1 MGPLLGVIKMGA
13 KKAIVL
19 GKRVFA
25 YFIMTLGAFAMVI
38 PFIWML
44 STALKEPGQVFTMPP
59 IWIPKPIIWDNF
71 SRAWKSLPFAL
82 FSTNSFK
89 IAILGTLG
97 TLLSCSWA
105 AYAFARL
112 RFPGKDALFAVILA
126 TMMIP
131 GQITMIPIFIVMK
144 YLGWYDTHLP
154 LWVPSFFG
162 SAFGTFLL
170 RQFFTSLPEE
180 LDDAAKIDGC
190 NPFEIY
196 WRIYLP
202 LSKPALATLGVLTFL
217 GSWNNLLGPV
227 IYLKTIEKFTLMIGL
242 SFFQGQYVTDY
253 SLLMAGS
260 LISLIPIILL
270 YVVAQKYFV
279 QGIALTGIKG

>member
-1 MGPLLGVIKMGA
+1 MI
-13 KKAIVL
+13 
-19 GKRVFA
+19 
-25 YFIMTLGAFAMVI
+25 I
-38 PFIWML
+38 PFLWML

-59 IWIPKPIIWDNF
+59 QWLPKPVVWSNF
-71 SRAWKSLPFAL
+71 TRAWSSLPFAI
-82 FSTNSFK
+82 FTTNSFK
-89 IAILGTLG
+89 IAILSTFG

-112 RFPGKDALFAVILA
+112 KFPGKDPLFAIILS

-144 YLGWYDTHLP
+144 FLGWYDTHLP

-170 RQFFTSLPEE
+170 RQFFASLPVE
-180 LDDAAKIDGC
+180 LDEAAKIDGC
-190 NPFEIY
+190 NPFQIY
-196 WRIYLP
+196 LRIYLP

-217 GSWNNLLGPV
+217 SNWNNLLGPV

-242 SFFQGQYVTDY
+242 SFFQGQYTTDY

-260 LISLIPIILL
+260 TISLLPIILL
-270 YVVAQKYFV
+270 YIIAQKYFV

>member
-1 MGPLLGVIKMGA
+1 MVN
-13 KKAIVL
+13 KKIATNVKKFFSYL
-19 GKRVFA
+19 
-25 YFIMTLGAFAMVI
+25 IMSLGALVMIV
-38 PFIWML
+38 PFLWMI
-44 STALKEPGQVFTMPP
+44 STALKESGQVFKMPP
-59 IWIPKPIIWDNF
+59 QWIPNPVVWGNF
-71 SRAWKSLPFAL
+71 SRAWNSLPFGI
-82 FSTNSFK
+82 FTSNSFK
-89 IAILGTLG
+89 IAVLSCVG

-105 AYAFARL
+105 AFAFSRL
-112 RFPGKDALFAVILA
+112 NFPAKDVLFAIILA

-131 GQITMIPIFIVMK
+131 GQITMIPVFIVMK

-154 LWVPSFFG
+154 LWVPHFFG
-162 SAFGTFLL
+162 TAFGTFLL
-170 RQFFTSLPEE
+170 RQFFISLPKE

-190 NPFEIY
+190 NPFQIY
-196 WRIYLP
+196 WKIFLP

-260 LISLIPIILL
+260 LISLLPIILL
-270 YVVAQKYFV
+270 YMVAQKYFV

>member
-1 MGPLLGVIKMGA
+1 
-13 KKAIVL
+13 
-19 GKRVFA
+19 
-25 YFIMTLGAFAMVI
+25 
-38 PFIWML
+38 
-44 STALKEPGQVFTMPP
+44 
-59 IWIPKPIIWDNF
+59 
-71 SRAWKSLPFAL
+71 
-82 FSTNSFK
+82 
-89 IAILGTLG
+89 
-97 TLLSCSWA
+97 
-105 AYAFARL
+105 
-112 RFPGKDALFAVILA
+112 
-126 TMMIP
+126 
-131 GQITMIPIFIVMK
+131 MIPIFIVMK

-170 RQFFTSLPEE
+170 RQFFFSLPEE

-196 WRIYLP
+196 WKIYLP

-217 GSWNNLLGPV
+217 SSWNGLLGPV

-242 SFFQGQYVTDY
+242 SFFQGQYVTDF

-260 LISLIPIILL
+260 IISLVPIILL
-270 YVVAQKYFV
+270 YMGAQKYFV

>member
-1 MGPLLGVIKMGA
+1 MERKIAFNNIK
-13 KKAIVL
+13 KIL
-19 GKRVFA
+19 A
-25 YFIMTLGAFAMVI
+25 YLITALGALTMII
-38 PFIWML
+38 PFLWML

-59 IWIPKPIIWDNF
+59 QWIPKPFMWSNF
-71 SRAWKSLPFAL
+71 TKAWSSLPFAM
-82 FSTNSFK
+82 FSTNSLK
-89 IAILGTLG
+89 IAILSTLG

-112 RFPGKDALFAVILA
+112 RFPGKEPLFAVILA

-131 GQITMIPIFIVMK
+131 GQITMIPIFIVMRS
-144 YLGWYDTHLP
+144 LGWYDTHLP

-170 RQFFTSLPEE
+170 RQFFASLPDE

-196 WRIYLP
+196 YRIYLP

-217 GSWNNLLGPV
+217 GSWNSLLGPV
-227 IYLKTIEKFTLMIGL
+227 IYLTSIEKFTLMIGL
-242 SFFQGQYVTDY
+242 SFFQGQYTTDY
-253 SLLMAGS
+253 SLLMSGS
-260 LISLIPIILL
+260 IISLVPIILL
-270 YVVAQKYFV
+270 YMVAQKYFV

>member
-1 MGPLLGVIKMGA
+1 MNSKETVVVTKKVLAYVVMALGSLTMI
-13 KKAIVL
+13 
-19 GKRVFA
+19 
-25 YFIMTLGAFAMVI
+25 I
-38 PFIWML
+38 PFLWML
-44 STALKEPGQVFTMPP
+44 STALKEPGQVFMMPP
-59 IWIPKPIIWDNF
+59 QWIPRPIVWSNF
-71 SRAWKSLPFAL
+71 SRAWSSLPFAL
-82 FSTNSFK
+82 FSSNSFK
-89 IAILGTLG
+89 ISLLGTIG

-112 RFPGKDALFAVILA
+112 RFPGKDVLFAIILA

-144 YLGWYDTHLP
+144 SLGWYDTHLP
-154 LWVPSFFG
+154 LWVPHFFG

-170 RQFFTSLPEE
+170 RQFFSSLPTE

-190 NPFEIY
+190 NPFQIY
-196 WRIYLP
+196 WKIFLP

-242 SFFQGQYVTDY
+242 SFFQGQYVTDF
-253 SLLMAGS
+253 SLLMAGT
-260 LISLIPIILL
+260 LISLMPIILL
-270 YVVAQKYFV
+270 YIVAQKYFV

>member
-1 MGPLLGVIKMGA
+1 MSYQKVIISI
-13 KKAIVL
+13 KKVLAYLVMVL
-19 GKRVFA
+19 GALVM
-25 YFIMTLGAFAMVI
+25 IV
-38 PFIWML
+38 PFLWMI
-44 STALKEPGQVFTMPP
+44 STALKEPGQVFQMPP
-59 IWIPKPIIWDNF
+59 QWIPKPAVWANF
-71 SRAWKSLPFAL
+71 SRAWNSLPFGI
-82 FSTNSFK
+82 FTSNSFK
-89 IAILGTLG
+89 IAILSCVG

-105 AYAFARL
+105 AFAFSRL
-112 RFPGKDALFAVILA
+112 RFPGKDVLFAIILA

-131 GQITMIPIFIVMK
+131 GQITMIPVFVVMK

-154 LWVPSFFG
+154 LWVPHFFG
-162 SAFGTFLL
+162 TAFGTFLL
-170 RQFFTSLPEE
+170 RQFFITLPKE

-190 NPFEIY
+190 NPFQIY
-196 WRIYLP
+196 WKIFLP

-260 LISLIPIILL
+260 LISLLPIILL
-270 YVVAQKYFV
+270 YMVAQKYFV

>member
-1 MGPLLGVIKMGA
+1 MNDKETVVVTKKVLAYIVMALGSLTMI
-13 KKAIVL
+13 
-19 GKRVFA
+19 
-25 YFIMTLGAFAMVI
+25 I
-38 PFIWML
+38 PFLWML
-44 STALKEPGQVFTMPP
+44 STALKEPGQIFMMPP
-59 IWIPKPIIWDNF
+59 QWIPRPIVWSNF
-71 SRAWKSLPFAL
+71 RRAWSSLPFAL
-82 FSTNSFK
+82 FSSNSFK
-89 IAILGTLG
+89 ISLLGTVG

-112 RFPGKDALFAVILA
+112 RFQGKDVLFAIVLS

-144 YLGWYDTHLP
+144 SLGWYDTHLP
-154 LWVPSFFG
+154 LWVPHFFG

-170 RQFFTSLPEE
+170 RQFFSSLPTE

-190 NPFEIY
+190 NPFQIY
-196 WRIYLP
+196 WKIFLP

-227 IYLKTIEKFTLMIGL
+227 IYLKTIEKFTLMVGL
-242 SFFQGQYVTDY
+242 SFFQGQYVTDF

-260 LISLIPIILL
+260 LISLLPIILL
-270 YVVAQKYFV
+270 YMVAQKYFV

>member
-1 MGPLLGVIKMGA
+1 MES
-13 KKAIVL
+13 KKVVNIS
-19 GKRVFA
+19 KRILA
-25 YFIMTLGAFAMVI
+25 YLIITLGALTMII
-38 PFIWML
+38 PFLWML

-59 IWIPKPIIWDNF
+59 QWIPKPLVWNNF
-71 SRAWKSLPFAL
+71 ARAWKSLPFAQ
-82 FSTNSFK
+82 FSSNSFK
-89 IAILGTLG
+89 IAILSTLG

-112 RFPGKDALFAVILA
+112 RFPGRDALFAVILA

-170 RQFFTSLPEE
+170 RQFFFSLPEE

-196 WRIYLP
+196 WKIYLP

-217 GSWNNLLGPV
+217 SSWNGLLGPV

-260 LISLIPIILL
+260 LISLLPIILL
-270 YVVAQKYFV
+270 YATAQKYFV

>member
-1 MGPLLGVIKMGA
+1 MNGKEAVVVTKTVLAYIVMALGSLTMI
-13 KKAIVL
+13 
-19 GKRVFA
+19 
-25 YFIMTLGAFAMVI
+25 I
-38 PFIWML
+38 PFLWML
-44 STALKEPGQVFTMPP
+44 STALKEPGQVFMMPP
-59 IWIPKPIIWDNF
+59 QWIPRPIVWSNF
-71 SRAWKSLPFAL
+71 SRAWSSLPFAL
-82 FSTNSFK
+82 FSSNSFK
-89 IAILGTLG
+89 ISLLGTVG

-112 RFPGKDALFAVILA
+112 RFPGKDVLFAIILA

-144 YLGWYDTHLP
+144 SLGWYDTHLP
-154 LWVPSFFG
+154 LWVPHFFG

-170 RQFFTSLPEE
+170 RQFFSSLPTE

-190 NPFEIY
+190 NPFQIY
-196 WRIYLP
+196 WKIFLP

-242 SFFQGQYVTDY
+242 SFFQGQYVTDF

-260 LISLIPIILL
+260 IISLLPIILL

>member
-1 MGPLLGVIKMGA
+1 MES
-13 KKAIVL
+13 KKAVDDT
-19 GKRVFA
+19 KRVLA
-25 YFIMTLGAFAMVI
+25 YLIMTLGALTMII
-38 PFIWML
+38 PFLWML
-44 STALKEPGQVFTMPP
+44 STALKKPGQIFTMPP
-59 IWIPKPIIWDNF
+59 QWIPKPVVWSNF
-71 SRAWKSLPFAL
+71 AKAWSSLPFAQ
-82 FSTNSFK
+82 FSSNSFK
-89 IAILGTLG
+89 IAILTTLG
-97 TLLSCSWA
+97 ALLSCSWA

-112 RFPGKDALFAVILA
+112 RFPGRDALFAVILA

-170 RQFFTSLPEE
+170 RQFFFSLPEE

-196 WRIYLP
+196 WKIYLP

-217 GSWNNLLGPV
+217 SSWNGLLGPV

-242 SFFQGQYVTDY
+242 SFFQGQYTTDY
-253 SLLMAGS
+253 SLLMSGS
-260 LISLIPIILL
+260 IISLIPIILL
-270 YVVAQKYFV
+270 YMVAQKYFV
-279 QGIALTGIKG
+279 QGIALSGIKG